1 MWMTSTYLKSSMSQ
15 AELTI
20 LEARVSALRQEP
32 VLEGWEARHQCGG
45 QRVWTSILNTYP
57 KEEREG
63 GGQSTFNFVGV

>member
-1 MWMTSTYLKSSMSQ
+1 MTSTYLKSSMSQ

-32 VLEGWEARHQCGG
+32 VLEGGKAPVGG
-45 QRVWTSILNTYP
+45 QRVWTAISNTYP